1 MPRNKTKPLMPK
13 GPEAD
18 GHNLD
23 ETIEPRKTMTDAP
36 EETIEPGEP
45 EEPAETGDTVQPAE
59 TEGEPEEKAEPAE
72 EETEPETTEPA
83 DK

>member
-1 MPRNKTKPLMPK
+1 MARNNKKTKPLMPA

-18 GHNLD
+18 DHNID
-23 ETIEPRKTMTDAP
+23 KSVVAHAEGMNIAEAPIEL
-36 EETIEPGEP
+36 GEP

-59 TEGEPEEKAEPAE
+59 TEGEPEE
-72 EETEPETTEPA
+72 ETEPETTEPA